1 MKPSVL
7 FICVLVSAVG
17 IAAVFY
23 LLGLTGKSL
32 VISAIFLLC
41 PVLLLVQ
48 VMRGVRQFD
57 RDMAEAQRQAKRRN
71 LS

>member
-1 MKPSVL
+1 MKPGVL
-7 FICVLVSAVG
+7 LACVVVSTVG

-23 LLGLTGKSL
+23 LLGLTAKSF

-48 VMRGVRQFD
+48 VMRGVHRFD
-57 RDMAEAQRQAKRRN
+57 RDMAEAQRQLKRKN
-71 LS
+71 LP